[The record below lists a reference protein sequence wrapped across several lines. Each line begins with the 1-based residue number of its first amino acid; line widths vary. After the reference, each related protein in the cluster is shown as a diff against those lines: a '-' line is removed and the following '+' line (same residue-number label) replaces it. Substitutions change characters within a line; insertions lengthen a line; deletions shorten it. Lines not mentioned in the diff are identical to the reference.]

1 MLKETMTYVDYNGN
15 ERTEDFYFNLTE
27 AELAEMEMS
36 TSGGMGDFIQRI
48 VSEQNGPELVKIF
61 KDLILRS
68 VGKKSLDGRRFEKS
82 DAIRDEFSQ
91 TEAYS
96 DLFMKLATDA
106 DAAARFVNG
115 IIPKKVA
122 KTETDVVKEF
132 PQSLPNS

>member
-96 DLFMKLATDA
+96 DLFMKLATDG